1 MCRTSG
7 LNERELWHRRL
18 GHPARKLL
26 SFIPSIR
33 SRIDNCSSSEDC
45 DVCLRAKQTR
55 EVFSISNNTA
65 TDYFSLIH
73 IDLWGAYRTRSTCGA
88 VYFLTIVDDFS
99 KAVWVYLLLDKKE
112 VEQKV
117 KQFCVMVERHFH
129 KSVRT
134 VRSDN
139 STEFLGLKAYF
150 AAHGILHQTSC
161 VATPQQNGRVERK
174 HHHILNVARALRF
187 QASLPIR
194 C

>member
-1 MCRTSG
+1 MNENYGIDDSG
-7 LNERELWHRRL
+7 IQHENCYLLFRRL
-18 GHPARKLL
+18 EVELIIVVVVRIVT
-26 SFIPSIR
+26 FVYEPSR
-33 SRIDNCSSSEDC
+33 
-45 DVCLRAKQTR
+45 LGKF
-55 EVFSISNNTA
+55 FSISNNTA

-73 IDLWGAYRTRSTCGA
+73 IDLWGAYRTPSTCGA

-117 KQFCVMVERHFH
+117 KQFCVMVERQFH

-161 VATPQQNGRVERK
+161 VATP
-174 HHHILNVARALRF
+174 
-187 QASLPIR
+187 
-194 C
+194 